1 MEYASKSRLVS
12 FIIQFARTKIFLK
25 GKEVA
30 EIDGGVC
37 SDDTL
42 IIVQTKINAK
52 VPL

>member
-1 MEYASKSRLVS
+1 MEFAGESQQKS
-12 FIIQFARTKIFLK
+12 FAIQFARTKVFLR
-25 GKEVA
+25 GEEIA

-42 IIVQTKINAK
+42 IIVQTKINSK